1 LERHHEHLEGLRP
14 FCPQR
19 DRAGALLVAGG
30 GTWQLFDDIG
40 ALSPCTT
47 SGRLNVNE
55 DRWAT
60 LYICEN
66 SSNETCLYHTTV
78 GL

>member
-1 LERHHEHLEGLRP
+1 MNTLKVCDHSASNGTA
-14 FCPQR
+14 
-19 DRAGALLVAGG
+19 RALLLVAGG
-30 GTWQLFDDIG
+30 GTWQLFDDNG

-47 SGRLNVNE
+47 SARLNVNE

-66 SSNETCLYHTTV
+66 SSNETCL
-78 GL
+78 